1 MNEMNHENVKV
12 SFMKVIKYFYI
23 LLFIGALIS
32 CKKLD
37 EKPVSVF
44 TTSQFYK
51 TKEDAIAA
59 VNSIYHA
66 GLNNGGVTM
75 YNRLIHQAVEI
86 LSDDAIASQRVTNAD
101 VRAMAAITYSTT
113 NDRIDELW
121 KEHYIAINRANIAI
135 DRIPF
140 IDMDA
145 TLRERLVNEAK
156 FLRGLLYFNLV
167 RLWGE
172 VPLVLHE
179 VTSLDRNSIHVAKSP
194 VESVYTQIIN
204 DLTDAE
210 KLPAFMGGA
219 DAGRA
224 TGGAAK
230 ALLSKVYLTKRE
242 WEKAAAKALE
252 VINGPYGYD
261 LFQDYADVFRAET
274 KNGKEH
280 IFSAQC
286 KSFVNGQ
293 GNRLASSATPVGI
306 PGIAAAGSDEPML
319 PATYELYSAND
330 KRRDVTFFTE
340 IVSPENGNVYKF
352 PPRFFKYF
360 DPSTVK
366 NPTESPRNIPI
377 IRFAEVLLIYAE
389 AVNEVSGPGSAYDA
403 INRVRKRA
411 GLDPLSGLDQSSFR
425 EAVYLERRLE
435 LMFEFHRWFDLIRTK
450 RMVSA
455 LHAVGKT
462 NASEKH
468 YLHPIPQR
476 EIDLNPKLEQN
487 DLWK

>member
-1 MNEMNHENVKV
+1 
-12 SFMKVIKYFYI
+12 MKVLNYTYI
-23 LLFIGALIS
+23 LLLIAAFVS
-32 CKKLD
+32 CKKLE
-37 EKPVSVF
+37 EKPASLF
-44 TTSQFYK
+44 TTDQFYK
-51 TKEDAIAA
+51 TQEDAIAA
-59 VNSIYHA
+59 VNSIYQG
-66 GLNNGGVTM
+66 GLNNGGITM
-75 YNRLIHQAVEI
+75 YNRLFHLGMEI
-86 LSDDAIASQRVTNAD
+86 MSDDAIAGKRVTNAD
-101 VRAMAAITYSTT
+101 VRSIAVLNHSTT
-113 NDRIDELW
+113 NDRVDELW

-135 DRIPF
+135 DRIPL
-140 IDMDA
+140 IDMDV
-145 TLRERLVNEAK
+145 TLRTRLVNEAK

-179 VTSLDRNSIHVAKSP
+179 VTSLDPSSIHVAKSP
-194 VESVYTQIIN
+194 VETIYTQVIT

-210 KLPAFMGGA
+210 KLPPVMGGA

-230 ALLSKVYLTKRE
+230 SILAKVYLTRKE
-242 WEKAAAKALE
+242 WEKAAAKSLE

-261 LFQDYADVFRAET
+261 LFEDYADVFRAET

-306 PGIAAAGSDEPML
+306 PGIPAAGTDEPLL
-319 PATYELYSAND
+319 PSTYALYDVKD
-330 KRRDVTFFTE
+330 KRRDVTFFTQ
-340 IVSPENGNVYKF
+340 IVSPTNGKLYKF
-352 PPRFFKYF
+352 EPRFFKYF
-360 DPSTVK
+360 DPSTIL
-366 NPTESPRNIPI
+366 NPTESPRNIPV

-389 AVNEVSGPGSAYDA
+389 AVNEASGPGGAYEA

-411 GLDPLSGLDQSSFR
+411 GLDPLSGLDQNSFR

-435 LMFEFHRWFDLIRTK
+435 LMFEFQRWFDLIRTK
-450 RMVSA
+450 RMITA
-455 LHAVGKT
+455 LHAAGKT
-462 NASEKH
+462 YASEKH

>member
-1 MNEMNHENVKV
+1 
-12 SFMKVIKYFYI
+12 MKVLNYTYI
-23 LLFIGALIS
+23 LVLIAAIVS

-37 EKPVSVF
+37 EKPASVF
-44 TTSQFYK
+44 TADQFYK
-51 TKEDAIAA
+51 TQEHAIAA
-59 VNSIYHA
+59 VNSIYNG
-66 GLNNGGVTM
+66 GLNNGGLTM
-75 YNRLIHQAVEI
+75 YNRLMHLGFEI
-86 LSDDAIASQRVTNAD
+86 MSDDAIAGQRVTNAD
-101 VRAMAAITYSTT
+101 VRSIAVLNHSTT

-135 DRIPF
+135 DRIPL
-140 IDMDA
+140 IEMDA
-145 TLRERLVNEAK
+145 TLRVRLVNEAK

-179 VTSLDRNSIHVAKSP
+179 VTSLDRSTIHVAKSP
-194 VESVYTQIIN
+194 IETIYTQIIA

-210 KLPAFMGGA
+210 KLPPVMGGA

-230 ALLSKVYLTKRE
+230 SILAKVYLTRKE
-242 WEKAAAKALE
+242 WEKAAAKSLE
-252 VINGPYGYD
+252 VIYGPYGYD
-261 LFQDYADVFRAET
+261 LFEDYADVFKAET

-280 IFSAQC
+280 IFSAQF

-306 PGIAAAGSDEPML
+306 PGIAAAGTDEPML
-319 PATYELYSAND
+319 PSTYALYSEND

-340 IVSPENGNVYKF
+340 IVSPSNGKVYKF
-352 PPRFFKYF
+352 EPRFFKYF
-360 DPSTVK
+360 DHSTIA
-366 NPTESPRNIPI
+366 NPTESPRNVPV

-389 AVNEVSGPGSAYDA
+389 AVNEVSGPGGAYDA

-435 LMFEFHRWFDLIRTK
+435 LMFEFQRWFDLIRTK
-450 RMVSA
+450 RMVTA

-476 EIDLNPKLEQN
+476 EIDLNPKLVQN

>member
-1 MNEMNHENVKV
+1 
-12 SFMKVIKYFYI
+12 MKVLNYTYI
-23 LLFIGALIS
+23 LLLIAAFVS

-37 EKPVSVF
+37 EKPASVF
-44 TTSQFYK
+44 TTDQFYK
-51 TKEDAIAA
+51 TQEDAIAA
-59 VNSIYHA
+59 VNSIYQG
-66 GLNNGGVTM
+66 GLNNGGITM
-75 YNRLIHQAVEI
+75 YNRLFHLGMEI
-86 LSDDAIASQRVTNAD
+86 MSDDAIAGQRVTNAD
-101 VRAMAAITYSTT
+101 VRSIAVLNHSTT
-113 NDRIDELW
+113 NDRVDELW

-135 DRIPF
+135 DRIPL
-140 IDMDA
+140 IDMDV

-179 VTSLDRNSIHVAKSP
+179 VTSLDASSIHVAKSP
-194 VESVYTQIIN
+194 VESIYTQVIT

-210 KLPAFMGGA
+210 KLPPVMGGA

-230 ALLSKVYLTKRE
+230 SILAKVYLTKKE
-242 WEKAAAKALE
+242 WEKAAAKSLE

-261 LFQDYADVFRAET
+261 LFEDYADVFRAET

-306 PGIAAAGSDEPML
+306 PGIAAAGTDEPLL
-319 PATYELYSAND
+319 PSTYALYTAND
-330 KRRDVTFFTE
+330 KRRDVTFFTQ
-340 IVSPENGNVYKF
+340 IVSPTNGKVYKF
-352 PPRFFKYF
+352 DPRFFKYF
-360 DPSTVK
+360 DPSTAA
-366 NPTESPRNIPI
+366 NPTESPRNIPV

-389 AVNEVSGPGSAYDA
+389 AVNEATGPGGAYDA

-411 GLDPLSGLDQSSFR
+411 DLDPLSGLDQSSFR

-435 LMFEFHRWFDLIRTK
+435 LMFEFQRWFDLIRTK
-450 RMVSA
+450 RMITA